1 MALVG
6 AFIMPHPP
14 IIIPAVGHGEEKKIQ
29 KTTEAYQKAA
39 RKIAELQPETIV
51 VTTPHSVMYAD
62 YLHISPGQKAHGSF
76 HRFGAKDAAVTFTY
90 DTDFVNALTEEA
102 GIAGVP
108 AGTFGEKDPSVD
120 HGTLVPLTFVSEAYR
135 NYKLVRCS
143 LSGLGPQVHYEF
155 GRCIARAA
163 EKLNR
168 RTVLIASGDLSH
180 KLTEDGPYG
189 YAKEGPQFDREVTDA
204 MKADDFLRFLTF
216 DGEFCEAA
224 AECGLG
230 SFQIM
235 AGAFD
240 DIAVNP
246 EFLSYE
252 GPFGVSYAVCMF
264 LPTGP
269 DKSRNIGEQYENWKR
284 ESMRERRESEDEYV
298 RLARLSLETWVRDR
312 KRASLPEG
320 LPDDLTKKRAGVF
333 VSLKKDGELRGCIG
347 TILPVQGCIADEIL
361 RNAVSAGVR
370 DPRFD
375 PVTEQELSELV
386 YSVDVLG
393 RSEPIDT
400 ISQLDVKRYG
410 VIVRYDGRCGLLLP
424 NLAGVD
430 TPQQQVEIALRKG
443 GIRQDEPFRM
453 ERFEVVRHK

>member
-14 IIIPAVGHGEEKKIQ
+14 IIIPSVGNGEEKKIE
-29 KTTEAYQKAA
+29 KTAQAYRKAA
-39 RKIAELQPETIV
+39 EQIAELKPETIV

-62 YLHISPGQKAHGSF
+62 YLHISPGERARGSF
-76 HRFGAKDAAVTFTY
+76 RRFGAKGAAEEFTY
-90 DTDFVNALTEEA
+90 DTEFVDALTAEA
-102 GIAGVP
+102 GLAEIP

-120 HGTLVPLTFVSEAYR
+120 HGALVPLTFVNEAYKDYR
-135 NYKLVRCS
+135 LVRCS
-143 LSGLGPQVHYEF
+143 ISGLGPQVHYEF
-155 GRCIARAA
+155 GRCIAGTA

-168 RTVLIASGDLSH
+168 RIVLIASGDLSH

-189 YAKEGPQFDREVTDA
+189 YAEEGPQFDREVTEA
-204 MKADDFLRFLTF
+204 MKSGDFLHFLTF

-224 AECGLG
+224 AECGLR
-230 SFQIM
+230 SFQII

-240 DIAVNP
+240 RTAVKP

-252 GPFGVSYAVCMF
+252 GPFGVGYAVCSF
-264 LPTGP
+264 LPAGP
-269 DKSRNIGEQYENWKR
+269 DKTRNIGKQYENWKR
-284 ESMRERRESEDEYV
+284 ESMKKRRESEDEYV
-298 RLARLSLETWVRDR
+298 RLARISLETWVKDG
-312 KRASLPEG
+312 KPASLPEG
-320 LPDDLTKKRAGVF
+320 LSDGLMKNRAGVF

-347 TILPVQGCIADEIL
+347 TISPVRKNIAEEIL
-361 RNAVSAGVR
+361 HNAVSAGVH
-370 DPRFD
+370 DPRFE
-375 PVTEQELSELV
+375 PVTADELNDLV

-393 RSEPIDT
+393 EPEPIET
-400 ISQLDVKRYG
+400 IDELEVKRYG
-410 VIVRYDGRCGLLLP
+410 VIVSRGDRSGLLLP

>member
-14 IIIPAVGHGEEKKIQ
+14 IIIPAVGNGEEKKIH

-39 RKIAELQPETIV
+39 LQIAELKPETIV
-51 VTTPHSVMYAD
+51 VTTPHSVLYAD
-62 YLHISPGQKAHGSF
+62 YLHISPGDTARGSF
-76 HRFGAKDAAVTFTY
+76 RRFGAEGAPAEFAY
-90 DTDFVNALTEEA
+90 DTDFVKALTGEA
-102 GIAGVP
+102 GKADVP

-120 HGTLVPLTFVSEAYR
+120 HGTLVPLTFVNEAYR
-135 NYKLVRCS
+135 SYKLVRCS
-143 LSGLGPQVHYEF
+143 ISGLGPQVHYEF
-155 GRCIARAA
+155 GRCIARTAD
-163 EKLNR
+163 KLNR

-189 YAKEGPQFDREVTDA
+189 YAEEGPQFDREVTGA
-204 MKADDFLRFLTF
+204 MKAADFLRFLTF

-224 AECGLG
+224 AECGLR

-240 DIAVNP
+240 GVAVKP
-246 EFLSYE
+246 DFLSYE
-252 GPFGVSYAVCMF
+252 GPFGVGYAVCSF
-264 LPTGP
+264 LPAGP
-269 DKSRNIGEQYENWKR
+269 DKNRNIGEQYRNWKR
-284 ESMRERRESEDEYV
+284 ETMRERKENEDEYV
-298 RLARLSLETWVRDR
+298 RLARLSLETWV
-312 KRASLPEG
+312 KSGEHVSLPQG
-320 LPDDLTKKRAGVF
+320 LSDDLLKKRAGVF

-347 TILPVQGCIADEIL
+347 TILPVQGCIADEIV

-370 DPRFD
+370 DPRFE
-375 PVTEQELSELV
+375 PVAEDELPDLV

-393 RSEPIDT
+393 RAEPINT
-400 ISQLDVKRYG
+400 IAELDVKRYG
-410 VIVRYDGRCGLLLP
+410 VIVRLGDRCGLLLP

-430 TPQQQVEIALRKG
+430 TPQQQVEIAIRKG
-443 GIRQDEPFRM
+443 GIRTDEPFRM